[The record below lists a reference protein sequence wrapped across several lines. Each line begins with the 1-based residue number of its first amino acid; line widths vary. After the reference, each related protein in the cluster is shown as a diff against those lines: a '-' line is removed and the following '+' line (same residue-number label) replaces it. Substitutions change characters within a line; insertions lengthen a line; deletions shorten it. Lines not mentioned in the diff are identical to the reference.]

1 MPSLSALLGVGA
13 ATLFSVASATK
24 YTPADTYSGSSFF
37 DNFNFVTEEKT
48 NGFVKYVTRDRAEKQ
63 GYISYDGGDAIF
75 GVDYKSK
82 LNSANGGDIGRES
95 VRLEG
100 IKEYNKGLF
109 VLDVK
114 HMPGGICGTWPA
126 FWSLGR
132 EPWPVKG
139 EIDII
144 EGVNQNTNNNFVLH
158 TDTKCKVNGKGQTG
172 TQNLYDCALDSPSKS
187 TGCGVTDARG
197 SSFGKGFNAAEG
209 GYYVTEWQAE
219 GIKIWF
225 FPRGSQPHS
234 LLSDEPDTTTFGE
247 PAASFQ
253 GDCDIEKRFLDQRFI
268 FTNTFCGD
276 WGGNVYA
283 QSGCPMY
290 QGLDGMGSCK
300 KYVAE
305 NPEVFK
311 DAYWRVSSF
320 KTYNKRAIASSSS
333 VAPSSTPHASSSST
347 LMSSSSTHVSSSS
360 ATVSS
365 SSVHVSS
372 SSVASSSS
380 VVSSSAVSSSA
391 VSSSAA
397 PSSSATPTPHV
408 SSSVYP
414 SSTPAASSS
423 YPADVSSSA
432 VSSSA
437 VSSSAVSSSVA
448 YSSTV
453 PISPSSTPYDH
464 VSSSSA
470 AHDYSSG
477 ISSSASETPY
487 VSSSISA
494 SETPYSHDISSI
506 ISSASA
512 SETPYASDSSSI
524 YPSASS
530 SYAISSDVSS
540 IYPSETPYSSSSI
553 GYSSETPYPS
563 GSSSSAYPDV
573 SSYPVDSKS
582 PSSTLVYSTSA
593 PVYSV
598 YPEGDGY
605 GYGDKSSKT
614 PDASSKSSEYS
625 TASSTV
631 SDYGNGY
638 PAASSKSSEYNAYPT
653 TSTKS
658 SQYDSYP
665 VASSSAPVYGHNH
678 PKPSVKSTPVYDD
691 YPGLPSFTPLYSTYP
706 AFSSKSSYDDGKKSS
721 DSYPTTTAYET
732 TYVDV
737 CPTGYT
743 TITTK
748 VTAIQT
754 PAPYPTTNAYYA
766 PPGFE
771 VTTKY
776 CAQGCGEGPKTV
788 TVTVPCTKCQITSVP
803 NKPTGNTPYT
813 PAQPSKPST
822 PEDSTTKVTATKIIT
837 LTKVPVPESQYY
849 ATQPSVASPSASMIK
864 YPDSDSGKNKPVA
877 PSSAVYN
884 GGDKPVYPT
893 GSIPAPKPVAPTGS
907 AGGGKPF
914 YPTIVGGYQGSNVTI
929 SYGTATSKVSKPSQ
943 TGYKVPE
950 FTGAASEVQVGGV
963 VAGAVAAFAAMMM

>member
-1 MPSLSALLGVGA
+1 M
-13 ATLFSVASATK
+13 
-24 YTPADTYSGSSFF
+24 
-37 DNFNFVTEEKT
+37 NR
-48 NGFVKYVTRDRAEKQ
+48 YVTRDRAEKQ
-63 GYISYDGGDAIF
+63 GYISYDGGDAVF

-82 LNSANGGDIGRES
+82 LNSADGGDVGRES

-100 IKEYNKGLF
+100 KQEYNKGLF
-109 VLDVK
+109 VLDLK

-158 TDTKCKVNGKGQTG
+158 TDTQCKVNGKGQTG
-172 TQNLYDCALDSPSKS
+172 TQALYDCALDSPSKS

-268 FTNTFCGD
+268 FSNTFCGD

-290 QGLDGMGSCK
+290 KGLDGMGSCK

-305 NPEVFK
+305 NPDVFK

-320 KTYNKRAIASSSS
+320 KTYNKRAITSSSS
-333 VAPSSTPHASSSST
+333 VAPSSTPHASSSSVHVSSSSAHVSSSSVVV
-347 LMSSSSTHVSSSS
+347 SSSSTHVSSSS
-360 ATVSS
+360 VAHSS
-365 SSVHVSS
+365 SALS
-372 SSVASSSS
+372 SSVAPSSS
-380 VVSSSAVSSSA
+380 V
-391 VSSSAA
+391 
-397 PSSSATPTPHV
+397 TPTPHV

-414 SSTPAASSS
+414 SSTPVASSS
-423 YPADVSSSA
+423 YPADVSSS
-432 VSSSA
+432 VISSSA
-437 VSSSAVSSSVA
+437 ISSSVA

-453 PISPSSTPYDH
+453 PVSASSTPYNT
-464 VSSSSA
+464 VSSSSVV
-470 AHDYSSG
+470 HDYSSDV
-477 ISSSASETPY
+477 SSSATETPY
-487 VSSSISA
+487 VSSSVSA
-494 SETPYSHDISSI
+494 SETPYSHDISSTM
-506 ISSASA
+506 SSASA
-512 SETPYASDSSSI
+512 SETPYVSSSSSL

-530 SYAISSDVSS
+530 SYPVSSDVSS
-540 IYPSETPYSSSSI
+540 TYPYSSSSI
-553 GYSSETPYPS
+553 VSSSETPYPS

-573 SSYPVDSKS
+573 SSYPVESKS
-582 PSSTLVYSTSA
+582 SSSTPVYSTSA

-598 YPEGDGY
+598 YPEGDGN
-605 GYGDKSSKT
+605 GYGSKSSKT
-614 PDASSKSSEYS
+614 PDASSKSSEYP
-625 TASSTV
+625 TISSKV
-631 SDYGNGY
+631 PDYGNGY
-638 PAASSKSSEYNAYPT
+638 VAASSKSSEYSFYPT
-653 TSTKS
+653 ASSKS
-658 SQYDSYP
+658 SLYDSYP
-665 VASSSAPVYGHNH
+665 VASSSAPAYGHNH
-678 PKPSVKSTPVYDD
+678 PKPSYKSTPVYSD
-691 YPGLPSFTPLYSTYP
+691 YPGLPSFTPYS
-706 AFSSKSSYDDGKKSS
+706 
-721 DSYPTTTAYET
+721 TTTAYET

-737 CPTGYT
+737 CSTGYT

-788 TVTVPCTKCQITSVP
+788 TVTVPCTKCQVTSVP
-803 NKPTGNTPYT
+803 NKPASSSSGV
-813 PAQPSKPST
+813 PSKPTDTPYIPSQSSKPSM
-822 PEDSTTKVTATKIIT
+822 PEDSMTKVTATKIVT
-837 LTKVPVPESQYY
+837 LTKVPVPESQYP
-849 ATQPSVASPSASMIK
+849 ATQPAAFPSASTIK
-864 YPDSDSGKNKPVA
+864 YPDVDAGKSKPAA
-877 PSSAVYN
+877 PSSVVYN
-884 GGDKPVYPT
+884 GSSVPVYPT
-893 GSIPAPKPVAPTGS
+893 GSAPAPKPVAPTGS
-907 AGGGKPF
+907 VGGGKPV
-914 YPTIVGGYQGSNVTI
+914 YPTVTGGSGSNVTI

-950 FTGAASEVQVGGV
+950 FTGAASAVQVGGV

>member
-1 MPSLSALLGVGA
+1 M
-13 ATLFSVASATK
+13 
-24 YTPADTYSGSSFF
+24 
-37 DNFNFVTEEKT
+37 
-48 NGFVKYVTRDRAEKQ
+48 
-63 GYISYDGGDAIF
+63 
-75 GVDYKSK
+75 
-82 LNSANGGDIGRES
+82 
-95 VRLEG
+95 
-100 IKEYNKGLF
+100 EYNKGLF

-158 TDTKCKVNGKGQTG
+158 TDTTCSVNGKGQTG
-172 TQNLYDCALDSPSKS
+172 AQNLYNCALDSSAGS

-197 SSFGKGFNAAEG
+197 NSFGKGFNAAEG

-253 GDCDIEKRFLDQRFI
+253 GDCDIEKRFMDQRFI

-290 QGLDGMGSCK
+290 NGLSGMDSCK

-320 KTYNKRAIASSSS
+320 KTYNKRAITSSSS
-333 VAPSSTPHASSSST
+333 VAPSSTPHASSSSVR
-347 LMSSSSTHVSSSS
+347 VSSSS
-360 ATVSS
+360 VIVSS

-372 SSVASSSS
+372 SSVARSSSALSSS
-380 VVSSSAVSSSA
+380 V
-391 VSSSAA
+391 A

-423 YPADVSSSA
+423 YPASVSSSA

-437 VSSSAVSSSVA
+437 ISSSIA

-453 PISPSSTPYDH
+453 PVSTSSTPYSVASSS
-464 VSSSSA
+464 VSS
-470 AHDYSSG
+470 G
-477 ISSSASETPY
+477 VSSSASETPY

-494 SETPYSHDISSI
+494 SKTPYSHDSSSTM
-506 ISSASA
+506 SSASA
-512 SETPYASDSSSI
+512 SETPYASSSSSI
-524 YPSASS
+524 YSSASS
-530 SYAISSDVSS
+530 SYPVS
-540 IYPSETPYSSSSI
+540 SETPYSSSSI
-553 GYSSETPYPS
+553 VYSSEILYPS
-563 GSSSSAYPDV
+563 GSSSSVYPAV
-573 SSYPVDSKS
+573 SSYPIDSKS
-582 PSSTLVYSTSA
+582 SSSTPIYSTSA

-598 YPEGDGY
+598 YPEGNGY

-614 PDASSKSSEYS
+614 PDASSKSSEYP
-625 TASSTV
+625 TV
-631 SDYGNGY
+631 SKVPDYGNGY
-638 PAASSKSSEYNAYPT
+638 IASSKGSEYDTHPTASSKSS
-653 TSTKS
+653 
-658 SQYDSYP
+658 QYGSYP
-665 VASSSAPVYGHNH
+665 AASSSAPVYGHNH
-678 PKPSVKSTPVYDD
+678 PKPSTKSTPVYSD

-706 AFSSKSSYDDGKKSS
+706 AVSSQSSYGEDKKPS
-721 DSYPTTTAYET
+721 DSYQTTTAYRT

-737 CPTGYT
+737 CSTGYT

-788 TVTVPCTKCQITSVP
+788 TVTVPCTTCQATGVP
-803 NKPTGNTPYT
+803 NKPTGNSPYA

-822 PEDSTTKVTATKIIT
+822 PEDYSTKVTATKIIT

-849 ATQPSVASPSASMIK
+849 TTQPSVASPSASSVK
-864 YPDSDSGKNKPVA
+864 YPDSDSGKSKPVA
-877 PSSAVYN
+877 PSNAGYT
-884 GGDKPVYPT
+884 GGDRPIYPT
-893 GSIPAPKPVAPTGS
+893 GSAPAPKPVAPSGS
-907 AGGGKPF
+907 VGGGKPV
-914 YPTIVGGYQGSNVTI
+914 YPTVVGIPGSNVTI
-929 SYGTATSKVSKPSQ
+929 SYGTATSKVIKPSQ

-950 FTGAASEVQVGGV
+950 FTGAASAVQVGGV